1 MKLITCIIRPERL
14 GAVKEALFQAG
25 VTGISISRV
34 NGHGGEH
41 EVVEHYRGSSIV
53 LEFRDKVKIEMACS
67 EPFVEPTIKAILS
80 AARTGQVGDG
90 KIFVQPLE
98 QVIRIRTGERD
109 NAALTPVTADQ
120 VQRRAR
126 AVTPLAAV
134 GIGAMLLALS
144 VAATASAQT
153 AKPQRAE
160 LVAAPL
166 QLADSGKRVPDSA
179 ASTTK
184 AAAALPKW
192 FDELAVNA
200 FVSTGY
206 VYNSGRPAT
215 GTNSYR
221 VFDFNDNSFNLD
233 VAEVVVQIAP
243 SKPND
248 AGFRVDFA
256 AGNSIPQIT
265 KTQDQTA
272 AQFDLQQAFA
282 SYIAP
287 VGSGLRFDVGKYVTH
302 MGYEVIEGYDGYNDN
317 YSRSILF
324 GYAIPFTHT
333 GVKASYAFSSKIAAM
348 VEVVN
353 GWDLLRDNN
362 HSKSLGAQI
371 AVTPVAPLSLIVNW
385 IGGPELEN
393 DNHTKRNV
401 FDLIAILKPTSWLTL
416 GVNGDYGFED
426 GTSAAN
432 PGSNAKWKGIAG
444 YATLA
449 VTDKFSVAL
458 RGETFHDEDGVRLGT
473 GTRTTL
479 SEGTLTPAFKFTDHV
494 LLRGEVRYD
503 KANQP
508 ILTKR
513 GTLADK
519 QTTVG
524 ANVIFVY

>member
-1 MKLITCIIRPERL
+1 MM
-14 GAVKEALFQAG
+14 
-25 VTGISISRV
+25 
-34 NGHGGEH
+34 
-41 EVVEHYRGSSIV
+41 YR
-53 LEFRDKVKIEMACS
+53 
-67 EPFVEPTIKAILS
+67 TS
-80 AARTGQVGDG
+80 AAARVPVPPSRAGPSR
-90 KIFVQPLE
+90 KIRF
-98 QVIRIRTGERD
+98 G
-109 NAALTPVTADQ
+109 
-120 VQRRAR
+120 
-126 AVTPLAAV
+126 
-134 GIGAMLLALS
+134 GAMLALS
-144 VAATASAQT
+144 LAAIAGSKEAQ
-153 AKPQRAE
+153 AQGAQ
-160 LVAAPL
+160 LIAAPL
-166 QLADSGKRVPDSA
+166 ALTDSGKKPTDSA
-179 ASTTK
+179 TSATA

-192 FDELAVNA
+192 FDDLAVNA

-206 VYNSGRPAT
+206 VYNSGRPGT
-215 GTNSYR
+215 GANSYR

-233 VAEVVVQIAP
+233 VAELVVQIAA

-287 VGSGLRFDVGKYVTH
+287 LGSGLRFDVGKFVTH
-302 MGYEVIEGYDGYNDN
+302 MGYELIEGYDGYNDN

-333 GVKASYAFSSKIAAM
+333 GVKASYAFASKVAAM

-362 HSKSLGAQI
+362 RAKSLGAQLTLTP
-371 AVTPVAPLSLIVNW
+371 VTPLIVFLNW
-385 IGGPELEN
+385 IGGAELEN
-393 DNHTKRNV
+393 DNHTKRSV
-401 FDLIAILKPTSWLTL
+401 FDVVAILKPTSRLTL
-416 GVNGDYGFED
+416 GVNGDYGKED
-426 GTSAAN
+426 GTSAVN
-432 PGSNAKWKGIAG
+432 PGSDATWKGIAG
-444 YATLA
+444 YATFAL
-449 VTDKFSVAL
+449 TNKFSVAL

-479 SEGTLTPAFKFTDHV
+479 SEGTFTPAYKFTNHV

>member
-1 MKLITCIIRPERL
+1 MLHRTPVRARVSVHPSRAGPSQLIDL
-14 GAVKEALFQAG
+14 VWVMLAL
-25 VTGISISRV
+25 T
-34 NGHGGEH
+34 
-41 EVVEHYRGSSIV
+41 
-53 LEFRDKVKIEMACS
+53 
-67 EPFVEPTIKAILS
+67 ILS
-80 AARTGQVGDG
+80 LSIGA
-90 KIFVQPLE
+90 
-98 QVIRIRTGERD
+98 
-109 NAALTPVTADQ
+109 TAGAQ
-120 VQRRAR
+120 TVKLQRSDS
-126 AVTPLAAV
+126 LAAV
-134 GIGAMLLALS
+134 
-144 VAATASAQT
+144 V
-153 AKPQRAE
+153 PR
-160 LVAAPL
+160 
-166 QLADSGKRVPDSA
+166 ADSDKAPADSA
-179 ASTTK
+179 ATTK
-184 AAAALPKW
+184 AAAAALPKW

-206 VYNSGRPAT
+206 EYNGNRPAT

-233 VAEVVVQIAP
+233 VAELVVQVAA

-256 AGNSIPQIT
+256 AGNSIPQIS

-287 VGSGLRFDVGKYVTH
+287 LGSGLRFDVGKYVTH
-302 MGYEVIEGYDGYNDN
+302 LGYEVIEGYDGYDDN

-333 GVKASYAFSSKIAAM
+333 GVKASYAFSSKVAGM

-362 HSKSLGAQI
+362 HSKSVGAQLTL
-371 AVTPVAPLSLIVNW
+371 TPVAPLQVLLNW
-385 IGGPELEN
+385 IGGPELAN

-401 FDLIAILKPTSWLTL
+401 YDLVAILKPTKSLTL
-416 GVNGDYGFED
+416 GVNGDYGVED
-426 GTSAAN
+426 GTSRVN
-432 PGSNAKWKGIAG
+432 PGSDAKWKGIAG
-444 YATLA
+444 YATFA
-449 VTDKFSVAL
+449 FTDKLSLGL
-458 RGETFHDEDGVRLGT
+458 RGETFHDDGGVRLGT
-473 GTRTTL
+473 DTKAVL
-479 SEGTLTPAFKFTDHV
+479 SEGTFTPTYKFTDHV

-508 ILTKR
+508 ILANRT
-513 GTLADK
+513 GLSDK